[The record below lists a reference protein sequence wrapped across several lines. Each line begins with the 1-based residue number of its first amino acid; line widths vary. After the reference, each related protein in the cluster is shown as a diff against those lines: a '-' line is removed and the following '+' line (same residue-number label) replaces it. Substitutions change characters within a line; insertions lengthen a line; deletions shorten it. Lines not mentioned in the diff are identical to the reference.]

1 MVNSYRLTNVAN
13 RKGYVWG
20 MENLKEKEYYK
31 DKIAELVEKIENP
44 ATLKFILSVIES
56 YLKSRGV

>member
-1 MVNSYRLTNVAN
+1 MKTKENYNNQGVEQYNKEIVNY
-13 RKGYVWG
+13 
-20 MENLKEKEYYK
+20 KEKIIVK
-31 DKIAELVEKIENP
+31 VEKLENP

>member
-1 MVNSYRLTNVAN
+1 MDKEEYRKKIIEMVER
-13 RKGYVWG
+13 
-20 MENLKEKEYYK
+20 
-31 DKIAELVEKIENP
+31 IENP

>member
-1 MVNSYRLTNVAN
+1 
-13 RKGYVWG
+13 
-20 MENLKEKEYYK
+20 MEEKEEYK
-31 DKIAELVEKIENP
+31 RKIIELVEKVENP

>member
-1 MVNSYRLTNVAN
+1 MVVA
-13 RKGYVWG
+13 KGSI
-20 MENLKEKEYYK
+20 MEEKEEYK
-31 DKIAELVEKIENP
+31 RKIIELVEKVENP